1 LTFNS
6 VDTTLEDIRKLR
18 VIDKELA
25 SANYGTS
32 EPEKK
37 DHIDEKEIEENTLN
51 QIKTKGKSKN
61 DLEKMVQEQI
71 VDQANQIEDTQT
83 LQQNFD
89 ILEYGVTLDTD
100 DFKGSE
106 SQDKEIRELQRKE
119 AGEKKR
125 KAEEA
130 RKKKYR

>member
-1 LTFNS
+1 MTFNS

-25 SANYGTS
+25 SANYGTY

-61 DLEKMVQEQI
+61 DLEKMVQDQI
-71 VDQANQIEDTQT
+71 
-83 LQQNFD
+83 
-89 ILEYGVTLDTD
+89 
-100 DFKGSE
+100 
-106 SQDKEIRELQRKE
+106 
-119 AGEKKR
+119 
-125 KAEEA
+125 
-130 RKKKYR
+130 

>member
-25 SANYGTS
+25 SANYGTN

-37 DHIDEKEIEENTLN
+37 VNIDEKEIEENTLN

-61 DLEKMVQEQI
+61 DLEKMVQDQI
-71 VDQANQIEDTQT
+71 VD
-83 LQQNFD
+83 
-89 ILEYGVTLDTD
+89 
-100 DFKGSE
+100 
-106 SQDKEIRELQRKE
+106 
-119 AGEKKR
+119 
-125 KAEEA
+125 
-130 RKKKYR
+130 